1 MLKPELQGVELE
13 KHLLALDRQHVW
25 HPFTRVDA
33 ADPLV
38 IASGE
43 GAVLRTADGR
53 RIIDAISSWWVNL
66 FGHGNPLIA
75 AAIARQ
81 ASELEHVIFAGC
93 THEPAIRVAEQLA
106 AMLPGD
112 LNRVFFSDNGSTSV
126 EVALKLAWQHW
137 QNVDEPQRQRIMVFD
152 GGYHGDTVGAMSVGV
167 SSGFFDAWKRQ
178 LVPCDV
184 MPYPATWMDDEK
196 VELRESAALETIDNF
211 LDQHDNEVAAMILE
225 PLVQGASGMRMA
237 RASFI
242 AAVVERLRAHNVLVI
257 FDEIMTGFGRTGT
270 RFACEQVGTIPDMIC
285 LSKGLTGGF
294 LPLSVT
300 VVSERVHQSF
310 QGTDPSAMFCHGHS
324 YTANPLGCAAAL
336 ATFELLNRTETTAT
350 WKRIEMGHDAGIR
363 AVAKIDG
370 VVRCRIQGTIAAL
383 ELQVDDPGYQ
393 SQVGR
398 RLSAWFRNQHKKP
411 ESVLIRPL
419 GNVVYLLPP
428 YCITDRQLE
437 LAWQTIAEAIVENR

>member
-1 MLKPELQGVELE
+1 MLNPELQGVDLE
-13 KHLLALDRQHVW
+13 KRLIALDRQHVW
-25 HPFTRVDA
+25 HPFTRADA
-33 ADPLV
+33 PEPMV

-43 GAVLRTADGR
+43 GAILRTADGR
-53 RIIDAISSWWVNL
+53 QIIDAISSWWVNL
-66 FGHGNPLIA
+66 FGHGNPQIA
-75 AAIARQ
+75 EAIARQ
-81 ASELEHVIFAGC
+81 ASALEHVIFAGF

-106 AMLPGD
+106 TMLPGD

-126 EVALKLAWQHW
+126 EVALKIAWQYW
-137 QNVDEPQRQRIMVFD
+137 QNIDQPQRQRVMVFD
-152 GGYHGDTVGAMSVGV
+152 GGYHGDTVGAMSVGI
-167 SSGFFDAWKRQ
+167 SSGFFEAWKRQ

-184 MPYPATWMDDEK
+184 MPYPDTWTGDEE
-196 VELRESAALETIDNF
+196 VDSREDAALASIDNF
-211 LDQHDNEVAAMILE
+211 LDQQGNEVAAMILE

-242 AAVVERLRAHNVLVI
+242 AAVVERLRARDVLVI

-270 RFACEQVGTIPDMIC
+270 RFACEQVGTAPDMIC

-294 LPLSVT
+294 LPMSVT
-300 VVSERVHQSF
+300 VVSDRLHQSF
-310 QGTDPSAMFCHGHS
+310 QGTEPSAMFCHGHS

-336 ATFELLNRTETTAT
+336 ATFELLNRPVTTAN
-350 WKRIEMGHDAGIR
+350 WKRIEAAHEAGIQS
-363 AVAKIDG
+363 VSEIKG
-370 VVRCRIQGTIAAL
+370 VVRCRIRGTIAAL

-393 SQVGR
+393 LQIGR
-398 RLSAWFRNQHKKP
+398 KLSAWFRNQHQRP

-419 GNVVYLLPP
+419 GNVIYLLPP